1 MLVSELLNERHYA
14 SIIMALGRSGSCGL
28 MTSEIVT
35 HSENVNRAR
44 YRALRTLIDTGLV
57 YREPLNRYSN
67 SHNTQIHT
75 LTRKGR
81 AIFEV
86 LRIMD
91 SEVLI

>member
-1 MLVSELLNERHYA
+1 MLVSELLNERHYV
-14 SIIMALGRSGSCGL
+14 SIIMTLGNSCGL

-86 LRIMD
+86 LRIID
-91 SEVLI
+91 CEVLI